1 MARYGYSFVSDKG
14 FIAFAH
20 DLNEGA
26 WKSISIEK
34 YDVPDRMPSL
44 SLVEAPR
51 PVVWKLRAMWAIA
64 SLRDILGGASAEVL
78 AQLDGD
84 WDSAQR
90 KLYHHLGSASE
101 EKDAG
106 KRAAVE
112 RLRGALLRGGG
123 TGQTTL
129 AYDDEVDFGRQQIA
143 LVRSEPLAAD
153 AKKVGLATIIKQ
165 IDEAT
170 EALAKGLGRGPGQKR
185 SAPRSTRL
193 REALTECS
201 TAFNW
206 IHQDLV
212 WTAEHTP
219 PGPARTLLDELL
231 APFAAL
237 LSRLPASGAAAK
249 GGELGPHEEDEDS
262 GAAGG
267 AGAAASAEGGSEGPP
282 A

>member
-20 DLNEGA
+20 DLSEGA
-26 WKSISIEK
+26 WKDISIKK

-44 SLVEAPR
+44 SLLEAPR
-51 PVVWKLRAMWAIA
+51 PVAWKLRATWAIA
-64 SLRDILGGASAEVL
+64 TLREIMGGVSAEVL

-101 EKDAG
+101 DKDAA
-106 KRAAVE
+106 KREAAE

-123 TGQTTL
+123 TAQTTM
-129 AYDDEVDFGRQQIA
+129 AYDDEVDFGRQQLA
-143 LVRSEPLAAD
+143 LLRSDPLAAA
-153 AKKVGLATIIKQ
+153 AKKVGLAAVIKQ
-165 IDEAT
+165 VEEAT
-170 EALAKGLGRGPGQKR
+170 EALAKALGRGPGQKR
-185 SAPRSTRL
+185 SAPRSIRL

-201 TAFNW
+201 VAFNW

-219 PGPARTLLDELL
+219 PGPSRTELDNLL
-231 APFAAL
+231 APFTAL
-237 LSRLPASGAAAK
+237 LSRFPPTAGAK
-249 GGELGPHEEDEDS
+249 GG
-262 GAAGG
+262 AAGSVDEEEANAEVTGNG
-267 AGAAASAEGGSEGPP
+267 AGALPEGSVETP